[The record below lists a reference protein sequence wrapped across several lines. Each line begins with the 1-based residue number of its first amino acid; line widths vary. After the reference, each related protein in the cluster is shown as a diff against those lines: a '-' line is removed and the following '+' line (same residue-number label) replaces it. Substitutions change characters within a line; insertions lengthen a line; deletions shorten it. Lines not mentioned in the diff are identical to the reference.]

1 MNYNIFISHAWE
13 YTEHYNIIVQWL
25 NEAQSKCE
33 FNWKNYSVL
42 EDDGLIDQN
51 ALISKKKLKEMI
63 DEQIKPA
70 SIVIILSEMYE
81 THSEWIDYEID
92 TAISYNKYIIGIKP
106 WGQEQVPTKIQNN
119 ADIIIG
125 IKALL

>member
-1 MNYNIFISHAWE
+1 MNHNVFISHAWE

-92 TAISYNKYIIGIKP
+92 TAVSYSKYIIGVKP
-106 WGQEQVPTKIQNN
+106 WGQGRVPTKIQNN
-119 ADIIIG
+119 ADVIIG